1 MSTMT
6 EEQGVA
12 GEPIED
18 EVGDDQRER
27 DDASEAGSAAFE
39 DDADN
44 EEFDDEDE
52 FEDEDE
58 EFEDEDEEFGDED
71 EEFGNEDEE
80 FGDEESGD
88 EDEGFEDEESDDED
102 EFEDDDEESGDEDEE
117 FDDEDEESDDEDEEF
132 DDEDDQEIRFRY
144 FGMTDVGLI
153 REHNEDNFVVVDL
166 AGEGPVLV
174 GGEHPEPADPEPYD
188 GILDGGL
195 VLAVC
200 DGMGGAAA
208 GEVASQMAVDTI
220 HEVMLDAI
228 EDNRDRF
235 AHRLVHSVEDAGSR
249 IFSAAKMDR
258 SRRGM
263 GTTSTV
269 AGFIDDTLFV
279 GQVGDSRCYVLR
291 EGQLSLVT
299 KDQSLVN
306 QLIEAGQL
314 TEEEAEQFEHS
325 NIILQALGTTE
336 DVSVDLTF
344 LELRQGDRIMLCSDG
359 LSGLVHAEMIREV
372 MSDGDDIKAICA
384 RLVEMANAGGGHDN
398 ITCIICDVEGP
409 GLKAPG
415 DDAQLGYFQYP
426 LPALD
431 AIGEDGPAQE
441 MTIKPG
447 GRKPGADVKG
457 APRSGSAS
465 GGTQGFPWWIVV
477 VVFAVLGIFAAVI
490 GVGSGDGDDASP
502 AEQAPSTVSRGSA
515 PEASEVPV
523 LVDGDFEGQLWI
535 DGEERGAFSS
545 GAALRLR
552 LAPGAYR
559 FEGRIGG
566 DAVARQT
573 VTVGADPVHVVL
585 EMPEGNVGSAVAEPE
600 ASDEI
605 VVVTSDPEPEPAEE
619 EPSRDN
625 PSDSERPVSS
635 ASGRSDTPRSDT
647 PRSGPTD
654 APRPRPQTMRSGNG
668 SSETGGSTSP
678 AGMMPPSMAAPSSMT
693 PEAPDNPF

>member
-1 MSTMT
+1 MSSMT
-6 EEQGVA
+6 EEQGVD

-18 EVGDDQRER
+18 KVGAGQR
-27 DDASEAGSAAFE
+27 DDVPEGERAAIAEDSENEEFDEGSEA
-39 DDADN
+39 

-52 FEDEDE
+52 
-58 EFEDEDEEFGDED
+58 EF
-71 EEFGNEDEE
+71 
-80 FGDEESGD
+80 
-88 EDEGFEDEESDDED
+88 
-102 EFEDDDEESGDEDEE
+102 DDEESEDEE
-117 FDDEDEESDDEDEEF
+117 FDDEDEEFDDEESEDEEF
-132 DDEDDQEIRFRY
+132 DDEESEDEEFDDEGSEDEEFDEGSEDEEFDDEESEDEDLDDEEHADDEDEKFEDDDEEYEDEDDEEIRFRY

-188 GILDGGL
+188 GVLDGGL

-220 HEVMLDAI
+220 HEVMLDSL
-228 EDNRDRF
+228 EENRDRF
-235 AHRLVHSVEDAGSR
+235 AHRLVHSIEDAGSR

-291 EGQLSLVT
+291 EGELALVT

-409 GLKAPG
+409 GLKEPG
-415 DDAQLGYFQYP
+415 DGASPGYFQYP
-426 LPALD
+426 LPALN
-431 AIGEDGPAQE
+431 AIGEDGPARE
-441 MTIKPG
+441 TTIKPG

-457 APRSGSAS
+457 NPGPSRNQSQS
-465 GGTQGFPWWIVV
+465 QGFPWWIVV
-477 VVFAVLGIFAAVI
+477 VVFAVIGLLAAVY
-490 GVGSGDGDDASP
+490 GVGGDDDTPEAP
-502 AEQAPSTVSRGSA
+502 QEPTPSTVSRGTA
-515 PEASEVPV
+515 AEVEAVPHRRR
-523 LVDGDFEGQLWI
+523 LCW
-535 DGEERGAFSS
+535 GA
-545 GAALRLR
+545 L
-552 LAPGAYR
+552 
-559 FEGRIGG
+559 GR
-566 DAVARQT
+566 R
-573 VTVGADPVHVVL
+573 
-585 EMPEGNVGSAVAEPE
+585 
-600 ASDEI
+600 
-605 VVVTSDPEPEPAEE
+605 
-619 EPSRDN
+619 
-625 PSDSERPVSS
+625 
-635 ASGRSDTPRSDT
+635 
-647 PRSGPTD
+647 
-654 APRPRPQTMRSGNG
+654 
-668 SSETGGSTSP
+668 
-678 AGMMPPSMAAPSSMT
+678 
-693 PEAPDNPF
+693 